1 MDARLLRSFVAVAEE
16 LHFGRAALR
25 LHLSQPPLSV
35 HVKRLEADL
44 GVQLFE
50 RTRRRVALTTAGV
63 ELLGRARQLLADAEK
78 AVAEVQRVARG
89 ETGRL
94 TIGYTSTATHVVLP
108 AALPRFRAAHPDV
121 RVELLELRSALQPDA
136 LRAGRIDLGIACGP
150 LAAAGLTA
158 RPIAHER
165 FLAAIPSRHR
175 LAARRTVPLRAL
187 DGVEAVTVRR
197 DVEPAWADA
206 AIAAIQ
212 AAGVSMV
219 PVQETDTKVALLGLV
234 AAGLG
239 VAIVSESLARLGR
252 RGVVFRPIAGLSV
265 RVPLSLLLPPAP
277 APTAAAFGALLAFA
291 RH

>member
-63 ELLGRARQLLADAEK
+63 ELLGRARQLLADADK

-136 LRAGRIDLGIACGP
+136 LRAGRIDLGIVCGP

-277 APTAAAFGALLAFA
+277 APTAAAFGALLGSA

>member
-136 LRAGRIDLGIACGP
+136 LRAGRIDLGIVCGP

-158 RPIAHER
+158 RPIAYER

-212 AAGVSMV
+212 AAGVSML

-252 RGVVFRPIAGLSV
+252 RGVVFRPIAGLSL
-265 RVPLSLLLPPAP
+265 RVPLSLLLPPSP
-277 APTAAAFGALLAFA
+277 PPTAAAFGALLGAS
-291 RH
+291 RR